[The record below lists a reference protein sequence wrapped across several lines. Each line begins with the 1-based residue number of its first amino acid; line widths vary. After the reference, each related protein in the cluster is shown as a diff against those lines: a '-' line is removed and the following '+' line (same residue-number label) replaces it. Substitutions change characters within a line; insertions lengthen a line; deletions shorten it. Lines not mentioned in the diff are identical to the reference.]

1 MRKAHFVSGVEMSGH
16 RVGGGTGGQG
26 GSESCCRYLVLQW
39 WSFQGALQLS
49 TGHQHLVQ
57 HQAWEQWDSVRLK
70 QEASSFLSENPKS
83 EKML

>member
-1 MRKAHFVSGVEMSGH
+1 M
-16 RVGGGTGGQG
+16 GQG
-26 GSESCCRYLVLQW
+26 DREGGRAAAGYLVLQW